1 MVRSIVPLFAFALVA
16 AGPAM
21 AAELVPVPRFSGIE
35 LRGGGEVT
43 VVPGNVEQ
51 VTIVE
56 GSSRYTNVHVDGRG
70 SLKID
75 TCSQNCPHLYRLRI
89 QIQAPRVPALAVS
102 GGGEISVAP
111 GFAPQ
116 PEVTAAV
123 QGGGRVDTRAV
134 EGIDVSA
141 AVQGGGELFV
151 RARSNLSGA
160 VSGGGLVRY
169 WGNPQVS
176 SAING
181 GGAVQPGH

>member
-1 MVRSIVPLFAFALVA
+1 MRSTLPLFAVALTA
-16 AGPAM
+16 PAPALAG
-21 AAELVPVPRFSGIE
+21 EVVPVPRFSAIE
-35 LRGGGEVT
+35 LRGGGNVM
-43 VVPGNVEQ
+43 VAPGPFER

-56 GSSRYTNVHVDGRG
+56 GSSRFTHLHVDRRG

-75 TCSQNCPHLYRLRI
+75 TCNENCPHFYRLRI
-89 QIQAPRVPALAVS
+89 EIQSPRVPALAVS
-102 GGGEISVAP
+102 GGGAISVAP
-111 GFAPQ
+111 GFASQ
-116 PEVTAAV
+116 PEITAAV
-123 QGGGRVDTRAV
+123 QGGGRVDTRAI

-141 AVQGGGELFV
+141 AVQGGGELLV

-181 GGAVQPGH
+181 GGSIQPGH

>member
-1 MVRSIVPLFAFALVA
+1 MTRSILPLFAVAFAA
-16 AGPAM
+16 SAPAL
-21 AAELVPVPRFSGIE
+21 ASELVPVAHFDSVE
-35 LRGGGEVT
+35 LRGGGNVV
-43 VVPGNVEQ
+43 VVPGPAER

-56 GSSRYTNVHVDGRG
+56 GSPRFTRFTVDRHG

-75 TCSQNCPHLYRLRI
+75 TCNGQCPHLYRLRV
-89 QIQAPRVPALAVS
+89 QIQSPHVPALAVS
-102 GGGEISVAP
+102 GGGAISISP

-116 PEVTAAV
+116 REITAAV
-123 QGGGRVDTRAV
+123 QGGGRIDTRAV

-141 AVQGGGELFV
+141 AIQGGGELLV

-160 VSGGGLVRY
+160 VSGGGDVRY

-181 GGAVQPGH
+181 GGSVRPGS